1 MIILYFITFANQN
14 VFPVFRNLKFSF
26 HFMFSVLFHPSSS
39 SSDPPFTAARPHKWL
54 WSGFGKKSITNKW
67 PAGSQS
73 APSVRIRA
81 WWVATNGGKQIH
93 AGVAMKW
100 QILAKRLCKR
110 DRENNQLSVN
120 GINVSFVHPEP
131 QRQQQWQNRET
142 TGGEEDYSASST
154 CQS

>member
-1 MIILYFITFANQN
+1 MLQIQFTSDWYKIEVKKSNKQNADLSPKKQLKCDNWQSFKVIILYFITFANQN
-14 VFPVFRNLKFSF
+14 VFRNLKCSF
-26 HFMFSVLFHPSSS
+26 HFMFSVLSHPSSS

-54 WSGFGKKSITNKW
+54 RSGFGKKSIANKW

-100 QILAKRLCKR
+100 QILAIRLCKR
-110 DRENNQLSVN
+110 
-120 GINVSFVHPEP
+120 EP
-131 QRQQQWQNRET
+131 WK
-142 TGGEEDYSASST
+142 
-154 CQS
+154 